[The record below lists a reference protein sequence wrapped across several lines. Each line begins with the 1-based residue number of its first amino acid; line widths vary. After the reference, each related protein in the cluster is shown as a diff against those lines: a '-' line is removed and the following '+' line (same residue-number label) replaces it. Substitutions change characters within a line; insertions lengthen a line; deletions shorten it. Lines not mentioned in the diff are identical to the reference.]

1 MFALEELF
9 YKYSELQVIFDFGY
23 LLDLERARTFETK
36 TQSEF

>member
-23 LLDLERARTFETK
+23 LDLERARTFETK